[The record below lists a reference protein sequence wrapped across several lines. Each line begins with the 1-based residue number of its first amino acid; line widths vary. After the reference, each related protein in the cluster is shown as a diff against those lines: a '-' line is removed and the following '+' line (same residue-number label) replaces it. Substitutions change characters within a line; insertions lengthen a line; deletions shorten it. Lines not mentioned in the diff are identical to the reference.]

1 MVQRRE
7 DKKRKKEKQNVQATF
22 QMTTKSTKTVIYSGW
37 WNVLL
42 GLSSLGGGGA
52 FGH

>member
-22 QMTTKSTKTVIYSGW
+22 QMTTKSTKTIIYSG
-37 WNVLL
+37 
-42 GLSSLGGGGA
+42 
-52 FGH
+52 